1 MDEKGREVT
10 YIFSRRLLGGAARAG
25 HKAQG
30 AAHPAG
36 AAHDTEVSF
45 QQNLEG
51 STRSYPP

>member
-1 MDEKGREVT
+1 MT
-10 YIFSRRLLGGAARAG
+10 GGGQPGAG

-30 AAHPAG
+30 AALCHPAG